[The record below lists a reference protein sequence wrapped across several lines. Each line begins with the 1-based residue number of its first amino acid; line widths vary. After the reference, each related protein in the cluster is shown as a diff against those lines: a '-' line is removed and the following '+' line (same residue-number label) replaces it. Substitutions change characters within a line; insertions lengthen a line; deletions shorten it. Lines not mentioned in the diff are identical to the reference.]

1 MRVAIGAD
9 HAGYKLKE
17 FLKKRLQD
25 CGYSIVDVGTFSED
39 SVDYPDY
46 AYEVSN
52 LIVNGKAD
60 FGVLVCGT
68 GLGMSIAAN
77 KIRGIRAAACS
88 NIFESIMSRRHNDAN
103 IICVGSRV
111 IGDEHAFLLV
121 KTFLEEPFEGGR
133 HQRRVEKIKQL
144 EEKG

>member
-25 CGYSIVDVGTFSED
+25 CGYSIVDVGTFSEN

-77 KIRGIRAAACS
+77 KVKGIRAAACS
-88 NIFESIMSRRHNDAN
+88 NIFEAIMSRRHNDAN
-103 IICVGSRV
+103 VICIGSRV
-111 IGDEHAFLLV
+111 VGDEHAFLMV
-121 KTFLEEPFEGGR
+121 KIFLEETFEGGR
-133 HQRRVEKIKQL
+133 HRKRIEKIKQMD
-144 EEKG
+144 EKG